1 MFPLG
6 SVLFPG
12 ALLPLHV
19 FEYRYRR
26 LVQDCLAGEPEFG
39 VVLIDRG
46 HEVGGGDVRREVG
59 TVARILEVRELPDG
73 RYVMSAAGVR
83 RIRVRSW
90 MDDAPYPVADVD
102 DWPDE
107 DASLATSDR
116 VGEVANQ
123 ARRVRALASE
133 LEAGGGP
140 LEIEIAEDPLLA
152 SYHLCALAPVGPED
166 SYQLLACPGP
176 VARLEHLEALLT
188 ETEMVLQLRL
198 GSGEG

>member
-19 FEYRYRR
+19 FEARYRR

-73 RYVMSAAGVR
+73 RCPQARVLTR
-83 RIRVRSW
+83 RRHQANHGQGDLHRSVGSSLHWKPGTRYQIVFEAIPLESGRSFIRVL
-90 MDDAPYPVADVD
+90 P
-102 DWPDE
+102 
-107 DASLATSDR
+107 
-116 VGEVANQ
+116 
-123 ARRVRALASE
+123 
-133 LEAGGGP
+133 
-140 LEIEIAEDPLLA
+140 
-152 SYHLCALAPVGPED
+152 
-166 SYQLLACPGP
+166 
-176 VARLEHLEALLT
+176 
-188 ETEMVLQLRL
+188 
-198 GSGEG
+198 